1 MDSRTRQP
9 ADALIIFDGKNHEHR
24 LKANI
29 SRLSCPHF
37 GQSKTRHH
45 PLSSGLRKNPR
56 QNRSGKKRQKAAM
69 NLSQYDAFC
78 RWQFA
83 ANCRLLPPAV
93 MDTPSATKEP
103 RQFSVRHLPYAQ
115 LEVTT
120 ADANVARNLRNCC
133 VTSSTQLNII
143 QHGLTSAV
151 HTTGIARPN
160 HTQGNRRG
168 AAKSGN

>member
-1 MDSRTRQP
+1 VFINRSVFESNEILQFARV
-9 ADALIIFDGKNHEHR
+9 
-24 LKANI
+24 KAKI
-29 SRLSCPHF
+29 SRLSCLHPLAINH
-37 GQSKTRHH
+37 RHH
-45 PLSSGLRKNPR
+45 PLSSGLRKNPG

-83 ANCRLLPPAV
+83 ASCRLLPPAV
-93 MDTPSATKEP
+93 MHTAVAPEGTGSK
-103 RQFSVRHLPYAQ
+103 SVRHLPLAQ
-115 LEVTT
+115 LEATT

-143 QHGLTSAV
+143 QHGSTSAV
-151 HTTGIARPN
+151 HTTGIVWPN
-160 HTQGNRRG
+160 HTQGNSKG